1 MVNVPT
7 VEWREWTTDTDPSGI
22 RISDDTTT
30 LEASG
35 YQGIRSTSVGET
47 LAFDAVNIANSGQVT
62 ETRVLTAHVE
72 SWGDASGVF
81 NMKCFVN
88 NYGHFTA
95 GTYRFLYAI
104 NQHWQDSLS
113 LTTDSDDMPTSVP
126 SSPNMLSTLG
136 SGALENTGWYDES
149 QVTQYLYLA
158 LFIGVDVPVGTYGG
172 AGTAGLRYRLLYDF
186 S

>member
-7 VEWREWTTDTDPSGI
+7 VEWREWTTDQDPSGI
-22 RISDDTTT
+22 RISDDAGT

-35 YQGIRSTSVGET
+35 FQGVRSTSVGET
-47 LAFDAVNIANSGQVT
+47 LEYDPANIAISGQVT
-62 ETRVLTAHVE
+62 ETHVLTAHVE

-81 NMKCFVN
+81 NMKVFVSDI
-88 NYGHFTA
+88 GHFGV
-95 GTYRFLYAI
+95 GTYRFLYDI
-104 NQHWQDSLS
+104 QQHWQDSLTLS
-113 LTTDSDDMPTSVP
+113 TDSSDMPTSAP

-136 SGALENTGWYDES
+136 SGALANTGWYDES

-158 LFIGVDVPVGTYGG
+158 LYIGTNVPVGTKGG
-172 AGTAGLRYRLLYDF
+172 AGTAGLRYRLMYDF